1 MPGNDSPPPA
11 TGDYGA
17 KTSREAVQTARQA
30 SHAGPEPF
38 GDPLSGILLVAEP
51 VAGAASVGANA
62 KVVKALRR
70 SLAAV
75 KLDGAYV
82 TWPHSD
88 LLEEILSLEPGALV
102 VLGPAAARAIDSLDY
117 PLARTLFSESP
128 EGSWFDWTKGTSG
141 LRLPALAPALEDAA
155 AKRRFWKAF
164 LALRV
169 LAPNGEP
176 NA

>member
-1 MPGNDSPPPA
+1 MPATDPPPP
-11 TGDYGA
+11 TSGDYGA
-17 KTSREAVQTARQA
+17 KTSREAARLACQA
-30 SHAGPEPF
+30 TRTGPEPF
-38 GDPLSGILLVAEP
+38 GDPFSGILLIAEP
-51 VAGAASVGANA
+51 AAGAANA
-62 KVVKALRR
+62 GVVDALRR

-82 TWPHSD
+82 TWPHSN

-102 VLGPAAARAIDSLDY
+102 VLGPAAARTIDSLDY

-155 AKRRFWKAF
+155 AKRRFWRAF
-164 LALRV
+164 LALRT
-169 LAPNGEP
+169 LTPEEAIRRP
-176 NA
+176 